1 MDPLEAKMAELAARF
16 AGRAG
21 EERAA
26 LVQALANGDRSALR
40 DRAHK
45 LAGIAAM
52 FGFPAIGEA
61 ALALELAAE
70 NGEDLETPT
79 KALDVLLAGISL
91 GD

>member
-1 MDPLEAKMAELAARF
+1 MAELARRF
-16 AGRAG
+16 ASRAE

-26 LVQALANGDRSALR
+26 LATAREQGDRDALR

-52 FGFPAIGEA
+52 FGFPAVGES

-70 NGEDLETPT
+70 NGEDVEPSALALE
-79 KALDVLLAGISL
+79 ALL
-91 GD
+91 GEIATGA